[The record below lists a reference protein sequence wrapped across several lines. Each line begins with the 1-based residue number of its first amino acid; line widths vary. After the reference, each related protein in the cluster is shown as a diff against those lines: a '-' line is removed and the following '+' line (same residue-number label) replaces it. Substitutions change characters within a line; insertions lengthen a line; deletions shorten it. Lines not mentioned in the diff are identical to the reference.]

1 MRALASA
8 VLLFLLN
15 IIGMGAGP
23 QAVGILNDL
32 LNPSFGPEA
41 VRYSLLSVAVA
52 KVSAIALF
60 LLAARTLH
68 EDMKAKDAV

>member
-1 MRALASA
+1 M
-8 VLLFLLN
+8 LLFLLN

-23 QAVGILNDL
+23 QFVGILNDL
-32 LNPSFGPEA
+32 LNPTLGAEA

-52 KVSAIALF
+52 KVLAITLF

-68 EDMKAKDAV
+68 ADMKAKDELAGPSR